1 MKTKMPHFFGLIA
14 ASVVA
19 AILSKPS
26 WATTVCDKLGALE
39 ADPSA
44 VSAPVAF
51 QDINSEA
58 LISSCTDEMAK
69 QDDDLPRYLLQRGRG
84 YLRAGQSELA
94 VADINASH
102 SLGYP
107 AGTFGLATAFFLGD
121 DVQRNDLR
129 AEQLFIQAY
138 KGGVYWA
145 ARGLAS
151 LYGDPA
157 SELFDLD
164 QSEIWED
171 RFQRGQQVS
180 KIISFYRKQCYVKQE
195 EFIELAPDGYI
206 PPSQLLQIDEGSV
219 YELRISEDQIAS

>member
-1 MKTKMPHFFGLIA
+1 MS
-14 ASVVA
+14 AS
-19 AILSKPS
+19 
-26 WATTVCDKLGALE
+26 
-39 ADPSA
+39 
-44 VSAPVAF
+44 VAF

-69 QDDDLPRYLLQRGRG
+69 QDDDLPRYLLQRGSG

-180 KIISFYRKQCYVKQE
+180 KIISFYRKHCYVKQE